1 MSMTNDGGNAE
12 VIERFY
18 GGFAA
23 GDADRMATCYHAD
36 VHFYDDVFQDL
47 NGPEVMKMWRTLL
60 TRSDDLEITLG
71 EHAADGDSGSAHWS
85 ADYTFSGTGRKVN
98 NEIDAKFTFRDGLII
113 DHVDSFNFWRWSRMA
128 LGAPGLLLG
137 WSPLVKSK
145 VRAQSRELLDAT
157 DDPASAG

>member
-1 MSMTNDGGNAE
+1 MMQTSGNAE

-36 VHFYDDVFQDL
+36 VHFYDDVFEDL
-47 NGPEVMKMWRTLL
+47 NGPEVMKMWRVLL
-60 TRSDDLEITLG
+60 TRSDGLRITLG
-71 EHAADGDSGSAHWS
+71 DYAADVDTGSAHWS
-85 ADYTFSGTGRKVN
+85 AAYTFSGTGRKVT
-98 NEIDAKFTFRDGLII
+98 NEIDASFIFRDGLIV

-137 WSPLVKSK
+137 WSPIVKSK
-145 VRAQSRELLDAT
+145 VRAQSRELLESAEI
-157 DDPASAG
+157 PASAD